1 MPCQATT
8 DAELRG
14 RIREGFPRETQA
26 SGAGG
31 GCVAAC
37 SKPGFVEAP
46 SGWHGPRLPVCGNRA
61 RLPDCGSGTLR
72 RPSPCIQG
80 GQPPPCPAD
89 GTGTAEA
96 SSGLVR
102 SPSQYTPRKRPTRPS
117 LAWDTPPPGTAK
129 RPRLALSVVGTYR
142 PADTSDVCERLVWNR
157 VYRESACN
165 HS

>member
-1 MPCQATT
+1 MRAGVVWLPAANQV
-8 DAELRG
+8 LLKRHRG
-14 RIREGFPRETQA
+14 GLGLD
-26 SGAGG
+26 SL
-31 GCVAAC
+31 CVATVH
-37 SKPGFVEAP
+37 GFWTADPERCA
-46 SGWHGPRLPVCGNRA
+46 GRRLAFREVP
-61 RLPDCGSGTLR
+61 
-72 RPSPCIQG
+72 
-80 GQPPPCPAD
+80 PPPCPAD

-117 LAWDTPPPGTAK
+117 LARDTPPPGTAK

-157 VYRESACN
+157 VYRGSACN